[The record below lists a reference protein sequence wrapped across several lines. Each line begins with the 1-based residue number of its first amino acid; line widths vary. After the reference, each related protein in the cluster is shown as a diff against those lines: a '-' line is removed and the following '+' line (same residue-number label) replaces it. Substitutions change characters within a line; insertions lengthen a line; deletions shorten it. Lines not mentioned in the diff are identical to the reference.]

1 MADPKYVAEVRNRFS
16 EVMQLDPDTLD
27 FDARL
32 DDAYGVT
39 SVNRMR
45 LVSEL
50 EIALEIEIPEPE
62 INAICTLGDVVAL
75 CERYSIPTL
84 QAASGRA

>member
-1 MADPKYVAEVRNRFS
+1 MADPKYVTEVKNRFG
-16 EVMQLDPDTLD
+16 EVMQLDPETLD
-27 FDARL
+27 LDARL
-32 DDAYGVT
+32 DDTYGVT

-50 EIALEIEIPEPE
+50 EVALEIEIPEPE

-75 CERYSIPTL
+75 CERYSMPGL
-84 QAASGRA
+84 QAAEA